1 MEKAPR
7 FMTLA
12 VRPIPR
18 FIGPHIEVAPEI
30 TPRGEGGSTGR
41 KSRAI
46 SSEGGSVSSHPR
58 CRVLQRVLTSI
69 FFSRM
74 KPVHQKNFFVLWSS
88 QDPSIIKAF
97 LK

>member
-1 MEKAPR
+1 
-7 FMTLA
+7 MTLA

-18 FIGPHIEVAPEI
+18 FIGPHIVVASEI
-30 TPRGEGGSTGR
+30 IPRGEGGSTGR

-58 CRVLQRVLTSI
+58 CRVFQRALTSA
-69 FFSRM
+69 FLSRM
-74 KPVHQKNFFVLWSS
+74 KPVHQKKFLFYGHHKTPRSL
-88 QDPSIIKAF
+88 KHF